1 MNDNSIFSLN
11 KFRKIKSDDYNN
23 KDDYMK
29 NFKLRREKYISN
41 PRFKGFDQ
49 IYYSAGNRK
58 DIEKYGLLPLRYYYS
73 LKYLEKNEKKGEKNE
88 KKEKKTPQ
96 ETLFKLYKNIDYRS
110 IMNTFDYMFYKF
122 KKGIFIMICG
132 NKLALFLPFS
142 KVHYKNEEELN
153 INIYKNMLD
162 ALLKEC
168 KINDVEFFINLYDF
182 PILKKDLM
190 EPYDRFF
197 DGEKKDLYDKMCPIF
212 SKSVSDKYA
221 DIMIPNEDDSTRV
234 SNKLKYLGKEG
245 VFNYMEQKLNA
256 IHKNKVTKNCLD
268 IDKKILGGVK
278 KNIAIIAC
286 FRDLLIDGE
295 RERERKIYVQL
306 MNKLLVPY
314 CNFHI
319 YIIEQSDDGQ
329 LFNIGKLKNIGF
341 EIATHN
347 KNMSFDHY
355 IFTDI
360 DAIPDYDL
368 IKYFLITPS
377 EPIGLAIRGTRYESH
392 RIKERSEGRPEKI
405 FLGALVSFSKK
416 NFEDI
421 NGYPNNFW
429 GWGGEDDSLIQR
441 IKHAGYKNIC
451 YPIEGN
457 IIDIEEDEYMKTI
470 NDPEVKIK
478 GEKKDLEKFEKRYN
492 DLTSWKKNGLNSL
505 EYKVLGK
512 NRINRDT
519 TQIRVDLMK
528 NEDMKKYPEWFPKP
542 INNYKTLQRK
552 LAKMDTEMVVKYI

>member
-1 MNDNSIFSLN
+1 MNDNSIFFLN
-11 KFRKIKSDDYNN
+11 KFRKIKSDDY
-23 KDDYMK
+23 KLQKQEYQK
-29 NFKLRREKYISN
+29 NYG
-41 PRFKGFDQ
+41 FKGFDQ
-49 IYYSAGNRK
+49 IYYSAGNKK
-58 DIEKYGLLPLRYYYS
+58 DIQKYVYLPLRYYYS
-73 LKYLEKNEKKGEKNE
+73 LNYLEKSE
-88 KKEKKTPQ
+88 KEKKNKLTSQ

-122 KKGIFIMICG
+122 KKGIFIIIRN

-142 KVHYKNEEELN
+142 NIHYKNKEEEEELN
-153 INIYKNMLD
+153 VNIYKSMLD
-162 ALLKEC
+162 ALLKDR

-182 PILKKDLM
+182 PILKKDL
-190 EPYDRFF
+190 
-197 DGEKKDLYDKMCPIF
+197 YDKMCPIF
-212 SKSVSDKYA
+212 SKSSTDKYA
-221 DIMIPNEDDSTRV
+221 DIMIPNEDDWIRV
-234 SNKLKYLGKEG
+234 SAAPSRACFKCGAAGVWSLRKTPNKLKYLEKEG

-268 IDKKILGGVK
+268 IDKKILGNVK

-286 FRDLLIDGE
+286 FRDLLVGGE

-341 EIATHN
+341 EIAKEKKN
-347 KNMSFDHY
+347 NMSFDHY

-368 IKYFLITPS
+368 MKYFLITPS

-441 IKHAGYKNIC
+441 IKNAGYKNIC
-451 YPIEGN
+451 YPIKGN
-457 IIDIEEDEYMKTI
+457 IIDIEEDENMKTI

-492 DLTSWKKNGLNSL
+492 DLTSWKKNGLKSL
-505 EYKVLGK
+505 EYKILGK

-528 NEDMKKYPEWFPKP
+528 NEDMKKHPDWFPKP